1 MTIKVV
7 PKVLLLPVQCGDSHF
22 VGLKGFTSFLR
33 IKTLGCA
40 VLNGVNCVNR
50 IKHVFKICIPLCLP
64 NIFPATF
71 CLFKGLSPSADDC
84 PVTWT
89 TNGVRF
95 MLIWGISG
103 QFWGRSWVERGLS
116 LKCPTIWIWN
126 VGNYERCG
134 YQFVYVPSFC
144 AINTDGVVITMDALE
159 LMQLK
164 QKTGNAQCFYIC
176 SWKMPNEEPLYPMLM
191 WP

>member
-7 PKVLLLPVQCGDSHF
+7 PKVLLLPVQYGDSHF

-33 IKTLGCA
+33 IKTLGCP
-40 VLNGVNCVNR
+40 VLNANC
-50 IKHVFKICIPLCLP
+50 IKHVFKICIPLP

-84 PVTWT
+84 PVNWT
-89 TNGVRF
+89 TNGVRL
-95 MLIWGISG
+95 MQIWGISG

-134 YQFVYVPSFC
+134 YQFVYVLSFC

-159 LMQLK
+159 RMQLQ

-176 SWKMPNEEPLYPMLM
+176 SWKMPNKEPFYPMLM